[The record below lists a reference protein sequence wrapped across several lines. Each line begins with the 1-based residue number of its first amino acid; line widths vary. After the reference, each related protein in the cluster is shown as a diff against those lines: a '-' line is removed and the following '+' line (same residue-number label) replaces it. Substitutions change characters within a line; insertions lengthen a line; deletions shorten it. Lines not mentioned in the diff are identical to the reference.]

1 MTARRNLSA
10 AVALAALAWAQP
22 LAACFQVDCRDW
34 DPGAMAAPPQLQR
47 PPLPAQVM
55 APGSLGWGVHWGLN
69 TDSSIAGQNE
79 ASTWFRAS
87 LGDSGIEPVLGFAG
101 PNFIPYMDLRVQLL
115 GLGWTYGP
123 FATLELGGDLMPSR
137 HIGLAFGAALGP
149 LSPFV
154 SARIGRSL
162 DKNYVEGSAGVALSL
177 RDGLSLNAG
186 VARRL
191 NLEDY
196 GDRLANTATLA
207 LDWQVGPSSRS
218 HDDADEPRPS
228 RRERRRRARQDD
240 ADESQDPAPAA
251 ATAGGKDWPSPPAD
265 KAAAPA
271 ATAASDDPCAF
282 GSTLDA
288 FDPARWEARARCLDT
303 LGRSKEADQ
312 ARARAKELRD
322 KDQKSGQGN

>member
-1 MTARRNLSA
+1 MNVLRSA
-10 AVALAALAWAQP
+10 AVALTLLAGASP

-34 DPGAMAAPPQLQR
+34 DPAAMPAPPQLQR

-55 APGSLGWGVHWGLN
+55 APGALGWGAHWGLN
-69 TDSSIAGQNE
+69 TDSSITGQNE

-87 LGDSGIEPVLGFAG
+87 LGDSGIEPVFGFAG
-101 PNFIPYMDLRVQLL
+101 PNFIPYIDMRIQLL
-115 GLGWTYGP
+115 GIGWTYGP

-137 HIGLAFGAALGP
+137 HIGMAFGAALGP

-154 SARIGRSL
+154 SARVGRSL
-162 DKNYVEGSAGVALSL
+162 DKNYVEGSAGVALGL

-191 NLEDY
+191 NLEAY

-207 LDWQVGPSSRS
+207 LDWQVGRGGSPRAG
-218 HDDADEPRPS
+218 ADEPMPS
-228 RRERRRRARQDD
+228 RRERRARARDEADD
-240 ADESQDPAPAA
+240 EDAAPARS
-251 ATAGGKDWPSPPAD
+251 AGSHDWPSPPPD
-265 KAAAPA
+265 KAAASAPA
-271 ATAASDDPCAF
+271 PAAASDDPCAF

-312 ARARAKELRD
+312 ARARAKELRA
-322 KDQKSGQGN
+322 KDQQ

>member
-1 MTARRNLSA
+1 MSQFRIWA
-10 AVALAALAWAQP
+10 AALLLVALSTAP

-34 DPGAMAAPPQLQR
+34 DPGTMPAPPQMQR

-55 APGSLGWGVHWGLN
+55 APGSLGWGVHWGDN

-87 LGDSGIEPVLGFAG
+87 LGDSGVEPVLGFAG

-115 GLGWTYGP
+115 GMGWTYGP

-137 HIGLAFGAALGP
+137 HLGLAFGAALGP

-154 SARIGRSL
+154 SARVGRSL
-162 DKNYVEGSAGVALSL
+162 DKNYLEGSAGLAISL

-186 VARRL
+186 VARRV

-196 GDRLANTATLA
+196 GDRLANTATVA
-207 LDWQVGPSSRS
+207 LDWQVGRS
-218 HDDADEPRPS
+218 GRGSDDDEEARSARRPR
-228 RRERRRRARQDD
+228 RNRDRAGEDQDD
-240 ADESQDPAPAA
+240 QAPPSAA
-251 ATAGGKDWPSPPAD
+251 AADQGKDWPSPPPD
-265 KAAAPA
+265 QAAPA
-271 ATAASDDPCAF
+271 SAPTSNDPCAF

-303 LGRSKEADQ
+303 LGRSQEASQ

-322 KDQKSGQGN
+322 KDQKSGQDN

>member
-1 MTARRNLSA
+1 MTIARAA
-10 AVALAALAWAQP
+10 AVLMFLAGASP
-22 LAACFQVDCRDW
+22 LVACFQVDCRDW

-55 APGSLGWGVHWGLN
+55 APGALGWGAHWGLN
-69 TDSSIAGQNE
+69 TDSSITGQNE

-87 LGDSGIEPVLGFAG
+87 LGDSGIEPVFGFAG
-101 PNFIPYMDLRVQLL
+101 PNFIPYMDLRIQLL
-115 GLGWTYGP
+115 GMGWTYGP

-137 HIGLAFGAALGP
+137 HIGMAFGAALGP

-154 SARIGRSL
+154 SARVGRSL

-207 LDWQVGPSSRS
+207 LDWQVGRS
-218 HDDADEPRPS
+218 GRPRDAADEPLPS
-228 RRERRRRARQDD
+228 RRERRARARDD
-240 ADESQDPAPAA
+240 ADDEDAAPARSNGA
-251 ATAGGKDWPSPPAD
+251 AQGHDWPSPPPD
-265 KAAAPA
+265 KAAADAAEPA
-271 ATAASDDPCAF
+271 APAASNDPCAF

-312 ARARAKELRD
+312 ARARAKELRA
-322 KDQKSGQGN
+322 KDQQ